1 MKILLISDSHDTL
14 VDFDFSLYDM
24 VIHCGDYGLSREI
37 LEKNNVVFVK
47 GNCDSFGPKELV
59 LDIYGRKVFIT
70 HGHHYGVKEGYDRIM
85 YRAQELGCSVCLF
98 GHTHVPIYRPEEN
111 LLALNPGALMDEF
124 RIEITDDYI
133 YYYFGERNYKKFE
146 FKW

>member
-124 RIEITDDYI
+124 RIEITEDYI